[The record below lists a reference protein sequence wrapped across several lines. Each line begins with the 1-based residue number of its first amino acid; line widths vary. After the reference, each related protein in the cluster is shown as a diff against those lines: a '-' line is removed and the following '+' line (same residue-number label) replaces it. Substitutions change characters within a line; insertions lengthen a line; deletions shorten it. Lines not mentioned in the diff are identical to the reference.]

1 MFSNLG
7 SFYFPIF
14 IFLKVKITYNRFIF
28 YFKFV
33 YWLRTQKQEDMKKQL
48 IIWLI
53 SVMAVVNVYGQDERF
68 LVLEFIKVEP
78 NKVLDY
84 LEYKEFLAEVYQQEK
99 KDGHIKGWDFWS
111 LQSGSELEGENFQY
125 VTVTYYDDPV
135 SMMNGNNMNHLIN
148 SAVQAFPEMS
158 AEQAKDKIASSLEM
172 RDLAVRSYM
181 LEVAKTDD
189 DFQYKPG
196 ILATFDLMKAV
207 EGKFQEYETAEEEI
221 FLPLHQ
227 KKINNDLMEDW
238 RFLRTALPTGS
249 EAKSTHL
256 TMNIY
261 RDYIQFFN
269 SMEYED
275 MEMTDKEQE
284 AMLEG
289 LKSREQKWVY
299 LATLQSIV
307 R

>member
-1 MFSNLG
+1 
-7 SFYFPIF
+7 
-14 IFLKVKITYNRFIF
+14 
-28 YFKFV
+28 
-33 YWLRTQKQEDMKKQL
+33 MKKQL
-48 IIWLI
+48 IIWII
-53 SVMAVVNVYGQDERF
+53 SLFAIANVYGQDEQF

-84 LEYKEFLAEVYQQEK
+84 LEYKEFLTKVYKQEK
-99 KDGHIKGWDFWS
+99 EDGHILGWDFWS
-111 LQSGSELEGENFQY
+111 LQSGSDLEGENFQY
-125 VTVTYYDDPV
+125 LTVTYYEDPV
-135 SMMNGNNMNHLIN
+135 SMMNGNNLDQMVS
-148 SAVQAFPEMS
+148 SAVQAFPELS
-158 AEQAKDKIASSLEM
+158 AEEAKNKIRSSLEM

-181 LEVAKTDD
+181 IEVARTDD

-207 EGKFQEYETAEEEI
+207 EGKFQDYEKAEQEI

-227 KKINNDLMEDW
+227 KKISNDLMEDW

-261 RDYIQFFN
+261 KDYIQFFN

-275 MEMTDKEQE
+275 MEMTDQEEE
-284 AMLEG
+284 AMIEG
-289 LKSREQKWVY
+289 LKSRDQKWVY
-299 LATLQSIV
+299 LATLDSVV